1 MPSSNTIAPKIVFLD
16 AGTTDIGD
24 LDFSKIEKLG
34 KLNCHDLTLPSQI
47 IERLSDTQIVLS
59 NKTVIDKNIIE
70 SCPQLKLIQVVA
82 TGYNNID
89 IEAAQQHGIA
99 VCNVSGYSTPAVA
112 QHTLTLLL
120 NLATQIHRYATEA
133 AEWPRSPYFTRLDHL
148 ISELAGKT
156 LGIAGMGTIGSLVA
170 DLAEAFGMNVIAL
183 QRAGQSP
190 APANSVNS
198 AKRPRVSRDEFFSS
212 CDAISLHCPLTPDT
226 HHLIN
231 LDSLAQ
237 MKPSA
242 FLINTGRGDLV
253 DENALADALRNHKI
267 AGAALDVLSS
277 EPPPTDH
284 PLLSPDI
291 PNLIITPH
299 TAWASRE
306 ARQRL
311 LDGVANNIQAFLSGK
326 SLNRLD

>member
-1 MPSSNTIAPKIVFLD
+1 MTSSNTTPSKIVFLD

-34 KLNCHDLTLPSQI
+34 KFNCHDLTLPSQI

-59 NKTVIDKNIIE
+59 NKTVIDKNIIK

-89 IEAAQQHGIA
+89 IEAAQQHNIA

-133 AEWPRSPYFTRLDHL
+133 TEWPQSPYFTRLDHP

-183 QRAGQSP
+183 QREGQSP
-190 APANSVNS
+190 APASS
-198 AKRPRVSRDEFFSS
+198 AKRPRVSRDEFFST

-231 LDSLAQ
+231 PDSLDR
-237 MKPSA
+237 MKSSA
-242 FLINTGRGDLV
+242 FLINTGRGDLI
-253 DENALADALRNHKI
+253 DESALADALRNHKI

-284 PLLSPDI
+284 PLLAADL

-311 LDGVANNIQAFLSGK
+311 LDGVASNIQAFLSGK
-326 SLNRLD
+326 SQNRLD